1 MQTRVLGSSGVG
13 VSEVGFGTASFQGD
27 HAVVQRALDLGSTLI
42 DTAES
47 YHNESQVGKAL
58 RGRSSEAFIATKVS
72 ASNFRYA
79 DVLKSADQ
87 SLQNFRYP

>member
-1 MQTRVLGSSGVG
+1 MRWYSGHLT
-13 VSEVGFGTASFQGD
+13 STD
-27 HAVVQRALDLGSTLI
+27 PRSTLI

-79 DVLKSADQ
+79 DVLKPLSARMVSCPSADQ